1 MIINVEAKIKTA
13 VQVFGSIVNHE
24 NEFVQGKFDEE
35 VLCLIYLNKFSKNPI
50 YISDLDSCKS
60 ELDQLKEKITIKI
73 SEKESFNKELL
84 KEKVKENFRF
94 MNSRIS
100 NYTTKELAKNMKV
113 SISAVRKAKREGYFD
128 KMIMELS
135 PDIVP
140 FDIYKN
146 FADKVYSLR
155 KNGFD
160 FNHYLSLNEYN
171 YNSFYIF
178 IDNVSKDIEWRTN
191 KSIIS
196 TDKLSFNLFYDKI
209 MKA

>member
-1 MIINVEAKIKTA
+1 MIINVDAKIKTA

-24 NEFVQGKFDEE
+24 NEFVHGKFDEE

-50 YISDLDSCKS
+50 YIADLDSCKS

-73 SEKESFNKELL
+73 SEKENFNKELL

-146 FADKVYSLR
+146 FAEKVHSLR

>member
-1 MIINVEAKIKTA
+1 MIIDVETKIKTA
-13 VQVFGSIVNHE
+13 VKVFGSIVNHE

-35 VLCLIYLNKFSKNPI
+35 ILCLIYLNKFSKNPI
-50 YISDLDSCKS
+50 YISDLNECSF
-60 ELDQLKEKITIKI
+60 ELQQLKDKINDKI
-73 SEKESFNKELL
+73 SESKIL
-84 KEKVKENFRF
+84 KKIFKSEEVKENFRF

-100 NYTTKELAKNMKV
+100 NYTTKELAENMKV
-113 SISAVRKAKREGYFD
+113 SISAVRKAKREGYFN

-146 FADKVYSLR
+146 FAEKVYSLR
-155 KNGFD
+155 QNGFD
-160 FNHYLSLNEYN
+160 FNAYLSLSQFN
-171 YNSFYIF
+171 YNSFFIF
-178 IDNVSKDIEWRTN
+178 IDNVCKDIEWRTN

-196 TDKLSFNLFYDKI
+196 IDKLSFNLFYDKI